1 MQAAQA
7 NLPPAGIPSFR
18 TDYSA
23 ALTYYNTAATDL
35 NNGVIAANSGDYNG
49 ARADVTAGS
58 TAESNAN
65 AKLAAADADIKAYS
79 QDRSTS

>member
-7 NLPPAGIPSFR
+7 NLPPAGVPGFR

-35 NNGVIAANSGDYNG
+35 NNAVIAANAGDYNG
-49 ARADVTAGS
+49 AIGDIQAGT
-58 TAESNAN
+58 TAEDNGN
-65 AKLAAADADIKAYS
+65 AKLETATADVKAYNNS
-79 QDRSTS
+79 